1 MLCCV
6 PSQRYSKEQTTVKII
21 RHTKLD
27 RDSSWASSSRTPHLT
42 GSPVSAADIMSCL
55 EWFVILVTAA
65 RDTHSPPD
73 VFDFPIKRNH
83 TGMSYFRVIS
93 SNECTLCD
101 ACRRRRAVALLCS
114 LVSCKHKRFRRFL
127 WYYICLPWSV
137 LNRANHPPTRC
148 RWNLLCKPTGV

>member
-1 MLCCV
+1 MDKHQTACSLCSATARHVVLCANC
-6 PSQRYSKEQTTVKII
+6 QAKGIQKNKQQLRLFAI
-21 RHTKLD
+21 RNLIVTRRGLLLQE
-27 RDSSWASSSRTPHLT
+27 HLT
-42 GSPVSAADIMSCL
+42 SQAHSCLQQTFSQPGIMSCL

-83 TGMSYFRVIS
+83 RGMSYFRVIS

-114 LVSCKHKRFRRFL
+114 FVSCKHKRFRRFL
-127 WYYICLPWSV
+127 
-137 LNRANHPPTRC
+137 
-148 RWNLLCKPTGV
+148 